1 MITDPKDL
9 KKIEEALKELQK
21 KFGIEDDEEFSDK
34 EDLNKYVK
42 DAFDLDLDQMEKE
55 ILDDKLSISVKV
67 KKVHEDAVLPS
78 YNYAT
83 DSGFD
88 FYATETITLE
98 PFGRVLVPTGLCFDL
113 PPNLEL
119 QVRSKSGLAIKQG
132 LMVLNSPGTVDNGY
146 TNEVQVIIFNTNNTH
161 FTIEKG
167 MKVAQGVFCYVAN
180 GTMINVEKVDQIKE
194 KDRNLNGFGSTG
206 IF

>member
-1 MITDPKDL
+1 MITEPEDF
-9 KKIEEALKELQK
+9 KKIEETLKELQK
-21 KFGIEDDEEFSDK
+21 TFGIEDDEDFSDQS
-34 EDLNKYVK
+34 ELNQYIK
-42 DAFDLDLDQMEKE
+42 DAFDLDLEQMEKE
-55 ILDDKLSISVKV
+55 MLPDKLSISVKV
-67 KKVHEDAVLPS
+67 KKIHEDAVLPS

-88 FYATETITLE
+88 FYSTKEVILE
-98 PFGRVLVPTGLCFDL
+98 PFGRALVPTGLCFDL

-146 TNEVQVIIFNTNNTH
+146 TNEVQVIIFNTNNTP

-167 MKVAQGVFCYVAN
+167 MKIAQGVFCYVAN
-180 GTMINVEKVDQIKE
+180 GTMVNVESVDQIKE

-206 IF
+206 LF